1 MTGTAGLSADQA
13 AVYDRQLRVWGLE
26 VQNRLTAA
34 RVLIIGGDA
43 LAAEVAKNIVL
54 AGVGHVGIADDT
66 PCSQAAFGNFLVSAD
81 ADPSSTVGQS
91 SAQTL
96 AAMNPLITVSAQP
109 LAFGP
114 SCDGTGGS
122 GSGDAGTD
130 GSGGGG
136 SSSLTQA
143 SVEQLKHLVAGY
155 DVVVSTRGVSSQEA
169 DGLEQAAAGEGGE
182 GVPDLVSFLLPS
194 LQGYT
199 GVKQLYLAE
208 VRGPLAVIFT
218 ALGPHH
224 TFADKPSTPTPAQP
238 SAPVPATPLPAVNGS
253 KAAAGAAGVASARIV
268 ATGKESGQA
277 EAAAGQPV
285 QGPSARVIDYPP
297 LSKALG
303 RSVAQCGGRRP
314 VHPLYQVVRAVRA
327 FEAQEG
333 RAVRAGDEA
342 ALKATAAALEAGEG
356 AAPGSISTSLLESWV
371 LDAGLALAAAPAA
384 AVAGGVLANSIIRSI
399 SRVGTPLDNF
409 FFFSLHDG
417 KGMVER
423 MVA

>member
-130 GSGGGG
+130 GSGGCG

-155 DVVVSTRGVSSQEA
+155 DVVVSTQGVSSQEA
-169 DGLEQAAAGEGGE
+169 DGLEQAAAAGA
-182 GVPDLVSFLLPS
+182 
-194 LQGYT
+194 
-199 GVKQLYLAE
+199 KQLYLAE
-208 VRGPLAVIFT
+208 VRGPLAVIFA

-224 TFADKPSTPTPAQP
+224 TFADKPSTPTPAQA

-268 ATGKESGQA
+268 ATDKESGQA
-277 EAAAGQPV
+277 EASAGQPV
-285 QGPSARVIDYPP
+285 QPSARVIDYPP

>member
-1 MTGTAGLSADQA
+1 MGLFSSYCQGQGRGALRHLAFVTPDIAPPPFTKPLLINPLAISA
-13 AVYDRQLRVWGLE
+13 
-26 VQNRLTAA
+26 T
-34 RVLIIGGDA
+34 
-43 LAAEVAKNIVL
+43 LAFSDVAKNIVL

-66 PCSQAAFGNFLVSAD
+66 PCYQAAFGNFLVSAD

-114 SCDGTGGS
+114 RCGGTRGS

-169 DGLEQAAAGEGGE
+169 DGLEQAAAAGA
-182 GVPDLVSFLLPS
+182 
-194 LQGYT
+194 
-199 GVKQLYLAE
+199 KQLYLAE
-208 VRGPLAVIFT
+208 VRGPLAVIFA

-238 SAPVPATPLPAVNGS
+238 SAPGPAAPLPAVNGS
-253 KAAAGAAGVASARIV
+253 KAAAGAAGGASTRIV
-268 ATGKESGQA
+268 ATGTESGQA

-333 RAVRAGDEA
+333 RPVRAGDET
-342 ALKATAAALEAGEG
+342 ALKATAAALEASEG
-356 AAPGSISTSLLESWV
+356 AATGSISTSLLESWV

-399 SRVGTPLDNF
+399 SRVGTPLENF
-409 FFFSLHDG
+409 FFLSLHDG

>member
-1 MTGTAGLSADQA
+1 
-13 AVYDRQLRVWGLE
+13 
-26 VQNRLTAA
+26 
-34 RVLIIGGDA
+34 
-43 LAAEVAKNIVL
+43 VAKNIVL

-66 PCSQAAFGNFLVSAD
+66 PCYQAAFGNFLVSAD

-114 SCDGTGGS
+114 RCGGTRGS

-169 DGLEQAAAGEGGE
+169 DGLEQAAAAGA
-182 GVPDLVSFLLPS
+182 
-194 LQGYT
+194 
-199 GVKQLYLAE
+199 KQLYLAE
-208 VRGPLAVIFT
+208 
-218 ALGPHH
+218 
-224 TFADKPSTPTPAQP
+224 
-238 SAPVPATPLPAVNGS
+238 
-253 KAAAGAAGVASARIV
+253 
-268 ATGKESGQA
+268 
-277 EAAAGQPV
+277 
-285 QGPSARVIDYPP
+285 GPSARVIDYPP

-333 RAVRAGDEA
+333 RPVRAGDET
-342 ALKATAAALEAGEG
+342 ALKATAAALEASEG
-356 AAPGSISTSLLESWV
+356 AATGSISTSLLESWV

-399 SRVGTPLDNF
+399 SR
-409 FFFSLHDG
+409 
-417 KGMVER
+417 
-423 MVA
+423 